1 MYCPHCGQQQASDEM
16 RFCSRCGFPLGV
28 IAQVLAQGGVL
39 LTQDAQSQE
48 QRMSPR
54 QRGVR
59 QGAMLML
66 STFLIVPLIVFAILL
81 TGFDRLIPLIP
92 LAAVV
97 CVVGGFI
104 RIAYALMFE
113 AAAPLSYA
121 PVASTLP
128 AMPFASAQLNTPMRG
143 TALPPAQQQVMP
155 VTDWRRRPETS
166 EIVQPPSVTEN
177 TTKLLEKE
185 AGEQG

>member
-1 MYCPHCGQQQASDEM
+1 M

-28 IAQVLAQGGVL
+28 ISQVLARGGVL
-39 LTQDAQSQE
+39 ATRDVEGQGR
-48 QRMSPR
+48 RMSPR

-66 STFLIVPLIVFAILL
+66 SALLIVPLMVFAVLL
-81 TGFDRLIPLIP
+81 FHSDFLIPIIP
-92 LAAVV
+92 LSAVV
-97 CVVGGFI
+97 CVVGGLL

-113 AAAPLSYA
+113 DAVPPAAPEN
-121 PVASTLP
+121 TIMP
-128 AMPFASAQLNTPMRG
+128 AMPFASAQLNAPVRG
-143 TALPPAQQQVMP
+143 TALPPAQETMGRP

-177 TTKLLEKE
+177 TTRLLEKE

>member
-1 MYCPHCGQQQASDEM
+1 MYCPQCGQQQASEEM

-28 IAQVLAQGGVL
+28 ITQVLAQGGVL
-39 LTQDAQSQE
+39 AIGDAESQG
-48 QRMSPR
+48 RKMSPR

-66 STFLIVPLIVFAILL
+66 SALLVVPLMVFAVLL
-81 TGFDRLIPLIP
+81 FHSDFLIPLIP
-92 LAAVV
+92 LSAVV

-104 RIAYALMFE
+104 RIAYALMFDD
-113 AAAPLSYA
+113 AAPPAALN
-121 PVASTLP
+121 ASTVAP
-128 AMPFASAQLNTPMRG
+128 AMPFASAQLNAPVRG
-143 TALPPAQQQVMP
+143 NAALPPAQEMVMP
-155 VTDWRRRPETS
+155 STDWRRRPETS

-185 AGEQG
+185 TGE

>member
-1 MYCPHCGQQQASDEM
+1 M

-28 IAQVLAQGGVL
+28 ITEVLARGGVL
-39 LTQDAQSQE
+39 ATLDAGSQG

-66 STFLIVPLIVFAILL
+66 STVLIVPLMVFAVLL
-81 TGFDRLIPLIP
+81 LHSDQLIPLIP
-92 LAAVV
+92 LAAVF
-97 CVVGGFI
+97 CFLGGLL

-113 AAAPLSYA
+113 TAAP
-121 PVASTLP
+121 PVAFDASAVP
-128 AMPFASAQLNTPMRG
+128 VMPFAPAQLNAPMRG
-143 TALPPAQQQVMP
+143 TALPPAQQGTP

-166 EIVQPPSVTEN
+166 EIVQPPSVTEH

-185 AGEQG
+185 TGEQG